1 MPAEK
6 AAHGVCAAAAALA
19 RSTSRKKARHA
30 TAIAMKTFLHW
41 QLLPSVEKILLEIV
55 LKPTGSEDE
64 VSRDLNEIRTLC
76 KADKQHAV
84 DFAKCG
90 GFCLVKSIMS
100 KWRRSSEVQRCGC
113 GGLAKASNQKKCFKK
128 SQISHW

>member
-1 MPAEK
+1 
-6 AAHGVCAAAAALA
+6 VCCCGCVGALYF
-19 RSTSRKKARHA
+19 KKESQACDCDRDEDVSSLA
-30 TAIAMKTFLHW
+30 VASISGKD
-41 QLLPSVEKILLEIV
+41 PLEIV